1 MGDVEG
7 SCCSW
12 FWVGDRTGSN
22 AFGYGGRTDGWGDII
37 KIQ

>member
-12 FWVGDRTGSN
+12 FWVGGRTGGN
-22 AFGYGGRTDGWGDII
+22 AFGYGGRTDSWGDII
-37 KIQ
+37 RIQ